1 MKSLLIKL
9 RGKKSEDKLSD
20 LQRVVESIY
29 LLFVS
34 MVSIDF

>member
-1 MKSLLIKL
+1 MKALLSKL
-9 RGKKSEDKLSD
+9 RIMKTDEKPSD

>member
-1 MKSLLIKL
+1 MKTLLSKL
-9 RGKKSEDKLSD
+9 RSKKTDEKLSD
-20 LQRVVESIY
+20 LQRVFENLY

>member
-1 MKSLLIKL
+1 MKALLSKL

-20 LQRVVESIY
+20 LQRIIESLY

>member
-1 MKSLLIKL
+1 MKTLLSKL
-9 RGKKSEDKLSD
+9 RSMKTDDKPSD
-20 LQRVVESIY
+20 LQRVFEHLY

>member
-1 MKSLLIKL
+1 MKALLSKL
-9 RGKKSEDKLSD
+9 RSMKTDEKPSD
-20 LQRVVESIY
+20 LQRVLEHLY

>member
-1 MKSLLIKL
+1 MKALLSKL
-9 RGKKSEDKLSD
+9 RSMKTDDKPSD
-20 LQRVVESIY
+20 LQRVFEHLY

>member
-1 MKSLLIKL
+1 MKALLSK
-9 RGKKSEDKLSD
+9 RRRMKTDEKPSD
-20 LQRVVESIY
+20 LQRVLEHLY

>member
-1 MKSLLIKL
+1 MKALISIL
-9 RGKKSEDKLSD
+9 RDKKTKNQVSD
-20 LQRVVESIY
+20 LQRMFENLY

>member
-1 MKSLLIKL
+1 MKTLLSKL
-9 RGKKSEDKLSD
+9 RGKKTENKVSD
-20 LQRVVESIY
+20 LQRIMENLY

>member
-1 MKSLLIKL
+1 MKALLSKL
-9 RGKKSEDKLSD
+9 RGMKTDEKLSD
-20 LQRVVESIY
+20 LQRVFENLY

>member
-1 MKSLLIKL
+1 MKTLLSKL
-9 RGKKSEDKLSD
+9 RGKKTDEKPSD
-20 LQRVVESIY
+20 LQRVFEHLY

>member
-1 MKSLLIKL
+1 MKTLLSKL
-9 RGKKSEDKLSD
+9 RSMKTDDKLSD
-20 LQRVVESIY
+20 LQRVFENLY

>member
-1 MKSLLIKL
+1 MKALLSKL
-9 RGKKSEDKLSD
+9 RSMKTDDKLSD
-20 LQRVVESIY
+20 LQRVVESLY

>member
-1 MKSLLIKL
+1 MKSLLTKL
-9 RGKKSEDKLSD
+9 RSMKTDEKLSD
-20 LQRVVESIY
+20 LQRVFENLY

>member
-1 MKSLLIKL
+1 MKALLSKL
-9 RGKKSEDKLSD
+9 RGKKSEEKLSD
-20 LQRVVESIY
+20 LQRVFENLY

>member
-1 MKSLLIKL
+1 MKTLLSKL

-20 LQRVVESIY
+20 LQRVIEYLY